1 MRISLQDGKT
11 FSEKMI
17 KKKLLELGWAMFYT
31 EAKKFYS
38 ENQLFLV
45 GGFPDKI

>member
-1 MRISLQDGKT
+1 MRISLQDGKN

-17 KKKLLELGWAMFYT
+17 ERKLQELGWAMFYI

-38 ENQLFLV
+38 ER
-45 GGFPDKI
+45 